1 MPGYQLI
8 QDKYLSPPL
17 PAGKGVKA
25 NNRRI
30 GFLDF
35 LKELGDEHF
44 PYHDESSLCVVG
56 LEDVLLFSRP
66 DMTAMAHT
74 IHQKLQRA
82 ARHFE
87 KNNCP
92 WVQIVFRSELVRG
105 ETLRVNHPAAEL
117 PIYLIFGSPPPEHSG
132 EHVVCYRCS
141 FNLSSI

>member
-17 PAGKGVKA
+17 PANKGVKA

-35 LKELGDEHF
+35 LKELEDEHF
-44 PYHDESSLCVVG
+44 PYHEESSLCVVG

-66 DMTAMAHT
+66 EMTAMAHT

-82 ARHFE
+82 A
-87 KNNCP
+87 
-92 WVQIVFRSELVRG
+92 
-105 ETLRVNHPAAEL
+105 
-117 PIYLIFGSPPPEHSG
+117 
-132 EHVVCYRCS
+132 
-141 FNLSSI
+141 